1 MNSEKKKGA
10 ELHME
15 ESPNTL
21 KTRERLR
28 KELEDNK
35 NFLTPQALEKKVS
48 EIQAWIATH
57 AHQRV
62 VLREKGISL
71 FDENQ
76 NAAKMST
83 KITQFA
89 EQLRCE
95 GPSCS
100 LEDE

>member
-1 MNSEKKKGA
+1 MD
-10 ELHME
+10 

-28 KELEDNK
+28 KELEENQ
-35 NFLTPQALEKKVS
+35 NFLTTEALEKKIS

-76 NAAKMST
+76 NAAKMSS
-83 KITQFA
+83 KVLQFA
-89 EQLRCE
+89 EQLRCD
-95 GPSCS
+95 GVPVSF
-100 LEDE
+100 EDE